1 MASFIPWYGKK
12 SSRLAERERELLDV
26 LRSNAGDARIAN
38 AVETIRIAH
47 IRALKEKCQ
56 KFAPSEKSATVYE
69 DIEQAIRW
77 WRGLSTD
84 AIIQGYRDPK
94 RRRQMSSAVRRA
106 AK

>member
-12 SSRLAERERELLDV
+12 RSRLAERERELLDV

-47 IRALKEKCQ
+47 IRALKEKRQ

-69 DIEQAIRW
+69 DIDQAIRW
-77 WRGLSTD
+77 WSDRSAD
-84 AIIQGYRDPK
+84 AIIRDYRDPK
-94 RRRQMSSAVRRA
+94 SWRRVSSAVRRT